1 MPEDSI
7 FKMLLSALIKIENKL
22 AKQLR
27 TVCVSWYLVTDLELV

>member
-7 FKMLLSALIKIENKL
+7 FKMLLSALLKIENKL

-27 TVCVSWYLVTDLELV
+27 RVCVSWYLVTDLELV